1 MNRALLETGLPVP
14 PEAIMHDWW
23 LSMVAS
29 AFGRRCY
36 LDRALIDYRQ
46 HARNAIGAKAQDQ
59 PVVFRSIFHRLFDDR
74 HSEIFRLNAQQAGAF
89 LSAYRHRLGL
99 TQRITLHM
107 AKALAWPFPP
117 IQRLLYRL
125 LRKL

>member
-29 AFGRRCY
+29 ALGSRRY
-36 LDRALIDYRQ
+36 LDQALIDYRQ
-46 HARNAIGAKAQDQ
+46 HASNAIGAKAQDK
-59 PVVFRSIFHRLFDDR
+59 PVAFRTIFHRLFDNR
-74 HSEIFRLNAQQAGAF
+74 HGEIFRLNAQQAGAF
-89 LSAYRHRLGL
+89 LAVYQDRLSFQ
-99 TQRITLHM
+99 QRITLRM

-117 IQRLLYRL
+117 VQRLMYRL
-125 LRKL
+125 